1 MTESSKNKMI
11 RFIDLTQ
18 IVVDVNDKGQEKLD
32 RADLNFLPNQSKN
45 SDEYGRDAEWYREAG
60 LPVPEDL
67 EDFTTIN
74 VTLDGDDY
82 DYKYLNYSC
91 NVECIEGL
99 KEVDAIK
106 GDRLVTLITTTSGDE
121 ITVAETIEQIKKLI
135 DDGNK

>member
-1 MTESSKNKMI
+1 MI
-11 RFIDLTQ
+11 KLIDLTQ

-32 RADLNFLPNQSKN
+32 RADINFLPSQEDNV
-45 SDEYGRDAEWYREAG
+45 DEYGRSAEWYREQG
-60 LPVPEDL
+60 LSVPEDL

-82 DYKYLNYSC
+82 DYKYFNCSC
-91 NVECIEGL
+91 NVEYIETL

-106 GDRLVTLITTTSGDE
+106 GDRLVTLIATTSGDE
-121 ITVAETIEQIKKLI
+121 ITVTETIEQIKKLI